1 MAHKMIHVLA
11 LALIIGVIMTNVQA
25 AEECKA
31 ETKNRIQCGSSQ
43 DLSEEDCL
51 SEDCCY
57 DESIPDA
64 ISCFKKTGSPS
75 RRTTTKRRTTTRRR
89 RPG

>member
-1 MAHKMIHVLA
+1 MAHKMFHVLA

-31 ETKNRIQCGSSQ
+31 EPKNRIQCGSSQ

-51 SEDCCY
+51 SEHCCY

-75 RRTTTKRRTTTRRR
+75 RHTTRKRRTTTRRR
-89 RPG
+89 RHG